1 MNVLSLFKKVKAFVF
16 DIDGVLTDANL
27 LLIPDIHPEGKLIM
41 TRTMNTK
48 DGYAIQCALRQG
60 YPIAII
66 SGGKNSGAEQR
77 LQYLGIQHIF
87 MDVKNKLECF
97 DSFIQ
102 SQDVQREHVLYMG
115 DDIPDYNILKV
126 AGIKTCPADAV
137 TEIKELVD
145 YISPFKGGECC
156 VRDVIEK
163 TLKLQGKWALDVTT
177 RAI

>member
-48 DGYAIQCALRQG
+48 DGYAIQRALKQG

-77 LQYLGIQHIF
+77 LQYLGVQHIF
-87 MDVKNKLECF
+87 MDIKNKLECF
-97 DSFIQ
+97 DAFLQ
-102 SQDVQREHVLYMG
+102 SQGLQRADVLYMG
-115 DDIPDYNILKV
+115 DDIPDYDILKV
-126 AGIKTCPADAV
+126 AGVKACPADAAA
-137 TEIKELVD
+137 EIKEIAD
-145 YISPFKGGECC
+145 YISPLKGGECC

-163 TLKLQGKWALDVTT
+163 TMKLQGTWALDANT

>member
-1 MNVLSLFKKVKAFVF
+1 MNVLVLFKKVKAFVF
-16 DIDGVLTDANL
+16 DIDGVLTDASV
-27 LLIPDIHPEGKLIM
+27 LLIPDIHPEGKLLM

-48 DGYAIQCALRQG
+48 DGYAIQRALKQG
-60 YPIAII
+60 YPLAII

-77 LQYLGIQHIF
+77 LEYLGVRDIF

-102 SQDVQREHVLYMG
+102 SQGLQRADVLYMG
-115 DDIPDYNILKV
+115 DDIPDYHVLQA
-126 AGIKTCPADAV
+126 AGVKACPADAV
-137 TEIKELVD
+137 AEIKEIAD
-145 YISPFKGGECC
+145 YISPFNGGKCC

-163 TLKLQGKWALDVTT
+163 TMKLQGKWTLDADT